1 MAIVCFEVV
10 SSNVSSCY
18 FEIRL
23 FFLIE
28 LVADQLDGD
37 QNRHSSYRKQICE
50 YMTKNRED
58 FEPFIVDQSFDAFI
72 KSLSKDGTYGG
83 NESIVAC
90 SRLFDARICIHQVR
104 MIYEKK
110 TQRFSSSRMF
120 S

>member
-1 MAIVCFEVV
+1 MAIVYFEVV
-10 SSNVSSCY
+10 SSNIISKFVY
-18 FEIRL
+18 LLR
-23 FFLIE
+23 IE

-37 QNRHSSYRKQICE
+37 QHRHSFYREKICE
-50 YMTKNRED
+50 YMMKNRED
-58 FEPFIVDQSFDAFI
+58 FEPFIVDQSFDAFM

-110 TQRFSSSRMF
+110 ETKI
-120 S
+120 